1 MDALSLPLEIYKMP
15 MCGGFSCEM
24 MLCLILRIISSLT
37 WAPDDW
43 LGGGD
48 GGRRDKRTGN
58 NEKNSVQDL
67 KYAVSNLQCK

>member
-1 MDALSLPLEIYKMP
+1 MEALSLPLEIYKMP

-24 MLCLILRIISSLT
+24 MLCLILRIISPLT

-58 NEKNSVQDL
+58 DEKNSVQDL
-67 KYAVSNLQCK
+67 KYAVSNPQCK